1 MGGPVFVY
9 PLGVLIGLTG
19 GIGSGKSTVARRL
32 VELGATEIDADLL
45 AREVVQ
51 PGSDA
56 LTEIAARF
64 GSDLV
69 LDDGSLDRALLAQ
82 RAFAD
87 DQSRKDL
94 ESIIHPR
101 IQKISRERISEASGV
116 VVYTIPLLVESG
128 STLPFDK
135 VITVSAPVEVRIK
148 RLIENRG
155 MTRDEALSRIAA
167 QASDSQREARADF
180 VINSD
185 CSLEDLFSQVDQ
197 IFAQVTNQ

>member
-87 DQSRKDL
+87 DQSRKDP
-94 ESIIHPR
+94 H
-101 IQKISRERISEASGV
+101 
-116 VVYTIPLLVESG
+116 
-128 STLPFDK
+128 
-135 VITVSAPVEVRIK
+135 
-148 RLIENRG
+148 
-155 MTRDEALSRIAA
+155 
-167 QASDSQREARADF
+167 
-180 VINSD
+180 
-185 CSLEDLFSQVDQ
+185 C
-197 IFAQVTNQ
+197 